1 MIQCVYTFYY
11 TLPFLPFI
19 YLGKEKSFLTQCV
32 GVSCILSCTT
42 REAPLFCFRNNYFKY
57 RDGRVFLSSF
67 LFLKQFILYPRC
79 HISTPP
85 PPRETTLLQFLF
97 WHNFSFFYHIC
108 VHPTQYLEVF
118 CRFKTWI
125 RRTAHTTHISV
136 CNWPLFLLFL
146 GSLISSQGSFA
157 AFVSS
162 PGRQFMEWLWQ
173 FL

>member
-1 MIQCVYTFYY
+1 MPQAFGIFCTWSGIEPGPPAVKVWSPNHGTTREFPRQDRFWRTVMIQCVYTFYY

-42 REAPLFCFRNNYFKY
+42 REVPLFCFRNNYFKY

-85 PPRETTLLQFLF
+85 PPPGKPLSYSFYSDITFHSFTTYVCIQ
-97 WHNFSFFYHIC
+97 HNI
-108 VHPTQYLEVF
+108 
-118 CRFKTWI
+118 
-125 RRTAHTTHISV
+125 
-136 CNWPLFLLFL
+136 
-146 GSLISSQGSFA
+146 
-157 AFVSS
+157 
-162 PGRQFMEWLWQ
+162 
-173 FL
+173 